1 MQTTREP
8 PAGERRAGAERRRAK
23 VAAEAFRLVVER
35 MADGVLV
42 VDREGVIQFANPAAA
57 ELFGRPVH
65 ELVGHPLGFP
75 TVAGE
80 STEIELLRPGRDQVT
95 VELRV
100 ACVEWHGGAA
110 SLASLRNVTDRRC
123 LEEERLAR
131 ARAESASGA
140 KSDFLRL
147 MSHELRTP
155 LNAVIG
161 YAELLLQGDP
171 APLTGTQ
178 QGKVERILASGQHL
192 RELVDEMLDL
202 ADAGEGRL
210 AVAHGS
216 APAMRPANQALEEAR
231 LAARERGVLLAP
243 ACTGDPDIVFAGDEQ
258 RVRQILGLL
267 LDNAI
272 KFTPRGGTVLLQCDR
287 ANEAASGTQLVGS
300 GPWTRWQVT
309 DSGIGIRTAQLASI
323 FEPFMQVDGSHTR
336 KQSGSGLGL
345 TISRSLAR
353 LMKGDLTVTSE
364 PGRGSQFTLWL
375 PEG

>member
-1 MQTTREP
+1 MQTTRESP
-8 PAGERRAGAERRRAK
+8 SGERRAGAERRRAK

-80 STEIELLRPGRDQVT
+80 STEIELLRPGRGQVT

-110 SLASLRNVTDRRC
+110 SLASLRDVTDRRC

-171 APLTGTQ
+171 APLSGKQ

-243 ACTGDPDIVFAGDEQ
+243 ACTGDSDITFAGDEQ
-258 RVRQILGLL
+258 RVRQILGQL

-272 KFTPRGGTVLLQCDR
+272 KFTPRGGTVSLQCDR
-287 ANEAASGTQLVGS
+287 ASEAASGTQLVGS

-309 DSGIGIRTAQLASI
+309 DSGIGIPTAQLASI

-353 LMKGDLTVTSE
+353 LMKGDLTVSSE
-364 PGRGSQFTLWL
+364 PGRGSQFALWL